1 MKNVYWSDSGDW
13 LAITTADSF
22 YILEF
27 KQDVV
32 DEVFS
37 SGEAVDED
45 GIEDAFEVVQDVS
58 EQVTTCIPSRTDR
71 CPMPSGRIGG
81 VDRRLFCL

>member
-1 MKNVYWSDSGDW
+1 LVTGSKRRGRIDVKVKNVYWSDSGEW

-32 DEVFS
+32 DAVFG
-37 SGEAVDED
+37 SGEKIDED
-45 GIEDAFEVVQDVS
+45 GIEDAFEVVHDVQ
-58 EQVTTCIPSRTDR
+58 EQVCSFRN
-71 CPMPSGRIGG
+71 S
-81 VDRRLFCL
+81 